1 MFTMTVWRLWPCVSS
16 WLFYVTA
23 LAVPSSPYRPI
34 FMMPIVLGTLH
45 YFRSALAN
53 PSPFDYFYAPSVV
66 LQLFLAS
73 SHILTIDIQRE
84 LFIKDQKSPAYRLP
98 LVERLKWAL
107 KLFSSPR
114 CIGWNNEPPHAFP
127 PPPPPSMTRKAYLNQ
142 EIRAL
147 VRDLIIFDAYIMYAK
162 RIPSAAAGGRSIAEQ
177 EIYWRAIT
185 VLVMGVG
192 ASAMICLPHRVYCIL
207 CVSFGVCKPH
217 ECVPLFG
224 DFRDAYTLRRFWG

>member
-1 MFTMTVWRLWPCVSS
+1 MV
-16 WLFYVTA
+16 
-23 LAVPSSPYRPI
+23 
-34 FMMPIVLGTLH
+34 PIVLGALH
-45 YFRSALAN
+45 YFQSVLAN
-53 PSPFDYFYAPSVV
+53 PSPFDYFYAPSVAS
-66 LQLFLAS
+66 LLFQAS

-84 LFIKDQKSPAYRLP
+84 LLFKGQKSPAYCLP

-107 KLFSSPR
+107 NLLSSPR

-127 PPPPPSMTRKAYLNQ
+127 PPPPPSMTRSAYLNQ

-147 VRDLIIFDAYIMYAK
+147 VRDLVIFDAYIMYAK
-162 RIPSAAAGGRSIAEQ
+162 RIPSAAAGGHSIAEQ

-192 ASAMICLPHRVYCIL
+192 ASAMIGLPHRVYCIL
-207 CVSFGVCKPH
+207 CVSFGVYKPH

-224 DFRDAYTLRRFWG
+224 DFRDAYTLQRFWG